1 MKEIKIKEIKI
12 KEINLSNN
20 SPMTIIAG
28 LNVLEDEDMALD
40 VAEKLKEI
48 TTKHNIPFVFKASF
62 DKANR
67 SSINSYRGPGIEVGK
82 KIFESIKK
90 NINVPIITD
99 IHQEGQIEE
108 ISQVVDILQ
117 IPAFLCRQTDLISAA
132 CKTQLPLN
140 IKKGQFLSPYQM
152 KNIIEKCNSFGNDNF
167 ILCERGS
174 SFGYDNL
181 IVDFLGISEQKAF
194 NYPII
199 LDVTHSLQLPGGQ
212 GNSAGGRSH
221 QAEDQARAAIA
232 LKISGLFIEG
242 HPNPDKA
249 LGDRPSATKLED
261 FEDMIIKIKKID
273 ELVKSEKF

>member
-1 MKEIKIKEIKI
+1 MKEIKI

-67 SSINSYRGPGIEVGK
+67 SSIDSYRGPGLKAGK
-82 KIFESIKK
+82 KIFESIRK
-90 NINVPIITD
+90 NISVPIITD
-99 IHQEGQIEE
+99 IHEEGQIEE

-152 KNIIEKCNSFGNDNF
+152 KNIIEKCNSFGNDNI

-221 QAEDQARAAIA
+221 QAEDLARAAIA
-232 LKISGLFIEG
+232 LKISGLFIEV

-249 LGDRPSATKLED
+249 LCDGPSATKLED
-261 FEDMIIKIKKID
+261 FEDMITKIKKID
-273 ELVKSEKF
+273 DLVKSEKF

>member
-1 MKEIKIKEIKI
+1 MKEIKI

-28 LNVLEDEDMALD
+28 LNVLEDEVMALD
-40 VAEKLKEI
+40 VAERLKEI
-48 TTKHNIPFVFKASF
+48 TIKHNIPFVFKASF

-67 SSINSYRGPGIEVGK
+67 SSVNSYRGPGLKGGK
-82 KIFESIKK
+82 KIFEAIKK
-90 NINVPIITD
+90 NIDVPIITD
-99 IHQEGQIEE
+99 IHEEGQIEE

-140 IKKGQFLSPYQM
+140 IKKGQFLSPHQM
-152 KNIIEKCNSFGNDNF
+152 KNIIEKCNSFGNDNI

-181 IVDFLGISEQKAF
+181 IVDFLGISEQKTF

-221 QAEDQARAAIA
+221 QAEELARAAIA
-232 LKISGLFIEG
+232 LKISGLFIEV

-249 LGDRPSATKLED
+249 LCDGPSATKLED

-273 ELVKSEKF
+273 DLVKSEKF

>member
-1 MKEIKIKEIKI
+1 MKEIKI

-67 SSINSYRGPGIEVGK
+67 SSIDSYRGPGLEAGK

-90 NINVPIITD
+90 NISVPIITD
-99 IHQEGQIEE
+99 IHEEGQIEE

-152 KNIIEKCNSFGNDNF
+152 KNIIEKCNSFGNDNI

-212 GNSAGGRSH
+212 GNSAGGRSY
-221 QAEDQARAAIA
+221 QAEDLARAAIA
-232 LKISGLFIEG
+232 LKISGLFIEV

-249 LGDRPSATKLED
+249 LCDGPSATKLED
-261 FEDMIIKIKKID
+261 FEDMITKIKKID
-273 ELVKSEKF
+273 DLVKSEKF

>member
-1 MKEIKIKEIKI
+1 MKEIKI

-28 LNVLEDEDMALD
+28 LNVLEDESMALD
-40 VAEKLKEI
+40 VAERLKEI

-67 SSINSYRGPGIEVGK
+67 SSIDSYRGPGLEVGK

-90 NINVPIITD
+90 NISVPIITD
-99 IHQEGQIEE
+99 IHEEGQIEE

-152 KNIIEKCNSFGNDNF
+152 KNIIEKCNSLGNDNI

-181 IVDFLGISEQKAF
+181 IVDFLGISEQKTF

-221 QAEDQARAAIA
+221 QAEDLARAAIA
-232 LKISGLFIEG
+232 LKISGLFIEV

-249 LGDRPSATKLED
+249 LCDGPSATKLED
-261 FEDMIIKIKKID
+261 FEDMITKIKKID
-273 ELVKSEKF
+273 DLVKSEKF

>member
-1 MKEIKIKEIKI
+1 MKEIKI

-67 SSINSYRGPGIEVGK
+67 SSIDSYRGPGLEAGK

-90 NINVPIITD
+90 NISVPIITD
-99 IHQEGQIEE
+99 IHEEGQIEE

-152 KNIIEKCNSFGNDNF
+152 KNIIEKCNSFGNDNI

-221 QAEDQARAAIA
+221 QAEDLARAAIA
-232 LKISGLFIEG
+232 LKISGLFIEV

-249 LGDRPSATKLED
+249 LCDGPSATKLED

-273 ELVKSEKF
+273 DLIKSEKF

>member
-1 MKEIKIKEIKI
+1 MKEIKI

-28 LNVLEDEDMALD
+28 LNVLENEDMALD

-67 SSINSYRGPGIEVGK
+67 SSIDSYRGPGLEAGK

-90 NINVPIITD
+90 NISVPIITD
-99 IHQEGQIEE
+99 IHEEGQIEE

-152 KNIIEKCNSFGNDNF
+152 KNIIEKCNSFGNDNI

-212 GNSAGGRSH
+212 GDSAGGRSH
-221 QAEDQARAAIA
+221 QAEDLARAAIA
-232 LKISGLFIEG
+232 LKISGLFIEV

-249 LGDRPSATKLED
+249 LCDGPSATKLED
-261 FEDMIIKIKKID
+261 FEDMITKIKKID
-273 ELVKSEKF
+273 DLVKSEKF

>member
-1 MKEIKIKEIKI
+1 MKEIKI

-28 LNVLEDEDMALD
+28 LNILEDEDMALD

-67 SSINSYRGPGIEVGK
+67 SSIDSYRGPGIEVGK
-82 KIFESIKK
+82 KIFKSIKK
-90 NINVPIITD
+90 NIDVPIITD
-99 IHQEGQIEE
+99 IHEEGQIEE

-152 KNIIEKCNSFGNDNF
+152 KNIIEKCNSFGNDNI

-221 QAEDQARAAIA
+221 QAEDLARAAIA
-232 LKISGLFIEG
+232 LKISGLFIEV

-249 LGDRPSATKLED
+249 LCDGPSATKLED

-273 ELVKSEKF
+273 ALVKSEKF

>member
-1 MKEIKIKEIKI
+1 MKEIKVKEISI
-12 KEINLSNN
+12 SNN

-28 LNVLEDEDMALD
+28 LNVLEDENMALK
-40 VAEKLKEI
+40 VAEQLKEI
-48 TTKHNIPFVFKASF
+48 AIKHNIPFIFKASF

-67 SSINSYRGPGIEVGK
+67 SSIESYRGPGLKSGI
-82 KIFESIKK
+82 KIFKSIKK
-90 NINVPIITD
+90 HLDLPIITD
-99 IHQEGQIEE
+99 IHEKGQIEE
-108 ISQVVDILQ
+108 IAQVVDILQ

-152 KNIIEKCNSFGNDNF
+152 KNIIDKCYSFGNDNI

-181 IVDFLGISEQKAF
+181 IVDFLGISEQKTF
-194 NYPII
+194 NFPII

-221 QAEDQARAAIA
+221 QAEDLARAAIA
-232 LKISGLFIEG
+232 LKISGSVSYTHLTL
-242 HPNPDKA
+242 PTKA
-249 LGDRPSATKLED
+249 
-261 FEDMIIKIKKID
+261 
-273 ELVKSEKF
+273 

>member
-1 MKEIKIKEIKI
+1 MKEIKI

-67 SSINSYRGPGIEVGK
+67 SSIDSYRGPGLEAGK

-90 NINVPIITD
+90 NISVPIITD
-99 IHQEGQIEE
+99 IHEEGQIEE

-152 KNIIEKCNSFGNDNF
+152 KNIIEKCNSFGNDNI

-221 QAEDQARAAIA
+221 QAEDLARAAIA
-232 LKISGLFIEG
+232 LKISGLFIEV

-249 LGDRPSATKLED
+249 LCDGPSATKLED
-261 FEDMIIKIKKID
+261 FEDMITKIKKID
-273 ELVKSEKF
+273 YLVKSEKF

>member
-1 MKEIKIKEIKI
+1 MKEIKI

-40 VAEKLKEI
+40 VAEKLKQI

-67 SSINSYRGPGIEVGK
+67 SSIDSYRGPGIEVGK

-99 IHQEGQIEE
+99 IHEEGQIEE

-152 KNIIEKCNSFGNDNF
+152 KNIIEKCNSFGNDNI

-221 QAEDQARAAIA
+221 QAEDLARAAIA
-232 LKISGLFIEG
+232 LKISGLFIEV

-249 LGDRPSATKLED
+249 LCDGPSATKLED
-261 FEDMIIKIKKID
+261 FEDMITKIKKID
-273 ELVKSEKF
+273 DLVKSEKF

>member
-1 MKEIKIKEIKI
+1 MKEIKI

-28 LNVLEDEDMALD
+28 LNVLENEDMALD

-67 SSINSYRGPGIEVGK
+67 SSIDSYRGPGLEAGK

-90 NINVPIITD
+90 NISVPIITD
-99 IHQEGQIEE
+99 IHEEGQIEE

-152 KNIIEKCNSFGNDNF
+152 KNIIEKCNSFGNDNI

-221 QAEDQARAAIA
+221 QAEDLARAAIA
-232 LKISGLFIEG
+232 LKISGLFIEV

-249 LGDRPSATKLED
+249 LCDGPSATKLED
-261 FEDMIIKIKKID
+261 FEDMITKIKKID
-273 ELVKSEKF
+273 DLVKSEKF

>member
-1 MKEIKIKEIKI
+1 MKEIKVKEISI
-12 KEINLSNN
+12 SNN

-28 LNVLEDEDMALD
+28 LNVLEDENMALK
-40 VAEKLKEI
+40 VAEQLKEI
-48 TTKHNIPFVFKASF
+48 TIKHNIPFIFKASF

-67 SSINSYRGPGIEVGK
+67 SSIESYRGPGLKSGI
-82 KIFESIKK
+82 KIFKSIKEHLDL
-90 NINVPIITD
+90 PIITD
-99 IHQEGQIEE
+99 IHEKGQIEE
-108 ISQVVDILQ
+108 IAQVVDILQ

-152 KNIIEKCNSFGNDNF
+152 KNIIDKCYSFGNDNI

-181 IVDFLGISEQKAF
+181 IVDFLGISEQKTF
-194 NYPII
+194 NFPII

-221 QAEDQARAAIA
+221 QAEDLARAAIA
-232 LKISGLFIEG
+232 LKISGLFIEV
-242 HPNPDKA
+242 HPNPDEA
-249 LGDRPSATKLED
+249 LCDGPSATRLED
-261 FEDMIIKIKKID
+261 FEDMIVKVKLID
-273 ELVKSEKF
+273 DLVKSEKF

>member
-1 MKEIKIKEIKI
+1 MKEIKI

-48 TTKHNIPFVFKASF
+48 TIKHNIPFIFKASF

-67 SSINSYRGPGIEVGK
+67 SSIDSYRGPGIEVGK

-99 IHQEGQIEE
+99 IHEKGQIEE

-152 KNIIEKCNSFGNDNF
+152 KNIIEKCNSFGNDNI

-221 QAEDQARAAIA
+221 QAEDLARAAIA
-232 LKISGLFIEG
+232 LKISGLFIEV

-249 LGDRPSATKLED
+249 LCDGPSATKLED
-261 FEDMIIKIKKID
+261 FEDMITKIKKID
-273 ELVKSEKF
+273 DLVKSEKF

>member
-1 MKEIKIKEIKI
+1 MKEIKI

-40 VAEKLKEI
+40 VAENLKEI

-67 SSINSYRGPGIEVGK
+67 SSIDSYRGPGIEVGK
-82 KIFESIKK
+82 KIFKSIKK
-90 NINVPIITD
+90 NIDVPIITD
-99 IHQEGQIEE
+99 IHEEGQIEE

-152 KNIIEKCNSFGNDNF
+152 KNIIEKCNSFGNDNI

-221 QAEDQARAAIA
+221 QAEDLARAAIA
-232 LKISGLFIEG
+232 LKISGLFIEV

-249 LGDRPSATKLED
+249 LCDGPSATKLED
-261 FEDMIIKIKKID
+261 FEDMITKIKKID
-273 ELVKSEKF
+273 DLVKSEKF

>member
-1 MKEIKIKEIKI
+1 MKEIKI

-67 SSINSYRGPGIEVGK
+67 SSIDSYRGPGLEAGK

-90 NINVPIITD
+90 NISVPIITD
-99 IHQEGQIEE
+99 IHEEGQIEE

-132 CKTQLPLN
+132 CKTELPLN

-152 KNIIEKCNSFGNDNF
+152 KNIIEKCNSFGNDNI

-221 QAEDQARAAIA
+221 QAEDLARAAIA
-232 LKISGLFIEG
+232 LKISGLFIEV

-249 LGDRPSATKLED
+249 LCDGPSATKLED
-261 FEDMIIKIKKID
+261 FEDMITKIKKID
-273 ELVKSEKF
+273 DLVKSEKF

>member
-1 MKEIKIKEIKI
+1 MKEIKI

-67 SSINSYRGPGIEVGK
+67 SSIDSYRGPGLKAGK

-90 NINVPIITD
+90 NISVPIITD
-99 IHQEGQIEE
+99 IHEEGQIEE

-152 KNIIEKCNSFGNDNF
+152 KNIIEKCNSFGNDNI

-221 QAEDQARAAIA
+221 QAEDLARAAIA
-232 LKISGLFIEG
+232 LKISGLFIEV

-249 LGDRPSATKLED
+249 LCDGPSATKLED
-261 FEDMIIKIKKID
+261 FEDMITKIKKID
-273 ELVKSEKF
+273 DLVKSEKF

>member
-1 MKEIKIKEIKI
+1 MKEIKVKEISI
-12 KEINLSNN
+12 SNN

-28 LNVLEDEDMALD
+28 LNVLEDENMALK
-40 VAEKLKEI
+40 VAEQLKEI
-48 TTKHNIPFVFKASF
+48 AIKHNIPFIFKASF

-67 SSINSYRGPGIEVGK
+67 SSVESYRGPGLKSGI
-82 KIFESIKK
+82 KIFKSIKK
-90 NINVPIITD
+90 HLDLPIITD
-99 IHQEGQIEE
+99 IHEKGQIEE
-108 ISQVVDILQ
+108 IAQVVDILQ

-152 KNIIEKCNSFGNDNF
+152 KNIIDKCYSFGNDNI

-181 IVDFLGISEQKAF
+181 IVDFLGISEQKTF
-194 NYPII
+194 NFPII

-221 QAEDQARAAIA
+221 QAEDLARAAIA
-232 LKISGLFIEG
+232 LKISGLFIEV
-242 HPNPDKA
+242 HPNPDEA
-249 LGDRPSATKLED
+249 LCDGPSATRLED
-261 FEDMIIKIKKID
+261 FEDMIVKVKLID
-273 ELVKSEKF
+273 DLVKSEKF

>member
-1 MKEIKIKEIKI
+1 MKEIKI

-20 SPMTIIAG
+20 LPMTIIAG

-67 SSINSYRGPGIEVGK
+67 SSIDSYRGPGIEVGK

-99 IHQEGQIEE
+99 IHEEGQIEE

-152 KNIIEKCNSFGNDNF
+152 KNIIEKCNSFGNDNI

-221 QAEDQARAAIA
+221 QAEDLARAAIA
-232 LKISGLFIEG
+232 LKISGLFIEV

-249 LGDRPSATKLED
+249 LCDGPSATKLED
-261 FEDMIIKIKKID
+261 FEDMITKIKKID
-273 ELVKSEKF
+273 DLVKSEKF

>member
-1 MKEIKIKEIKI
+1 MKEIKI

-28 LNVLEDEDMALD
+28 LNVLEDEDMALN

-67 SSINSYRGPGIEVGK
+67 SSIDSYRGPGIEVGK
-82 KIFESIKK
+82 KIFKSIKK
-90 NINVPIITD
+90 NIDVPIITD
-99 IHQEGQIEE
+99 IHEEGQIEE

-117 IPAFLCRQTDLISAA
+117 IPAFLCRQTDLISEA

-152 KNIIEKCNSFGNDNF
+152 KNIIEKCYSFGNDNI

-221 QAEDQARAAIA
+221 QAEDLARAAIA
-232 LKISGLFIEG
+232 LKISGLFIEV

-249 LGDRPSATKLED
+249 LCDGPSATKLED
-261 FEDMIIKIKKID
+261 FEDMIIKIKRID
-273 ELVKSEKF
+273 DLVKSEKF

>member
-1 MKEIKIKEIKI
+1 MKEIKI

-48 TTKHNIPFVFKASF
+48 TTKHNISFIFKASF

-67 SSINSYRGPGIEVGK
+67 SSIDSYRGPGLEVGK

-90 NINVPIITD
+90 NISVPIITD
-99 IHQEGQIEE
+99 IHEEGQIEE

-152 KNIIEKCNSFGNDNF
+152 KNIIEKCNSFGNDNI

-221 QAEDQARAAIA
+221 QAEDLARAAIA
-232 LKISGLFIEG
+232 LKISGLFIEV

-249 LGDRPSATKLED
+249 LCDGPSATKLED
-261 FEDMIIKIKKID
+261 FEDMITKIKKID
-273 ELVKSEKF
+273 DLVKSEKF

>member
-1 MKEIKIKEIKI
+1 MKEIKVKEISI
-12 KEINLSNN
+12 SNN

-28 LNVLEDEDMALD
+28 LNVLEDENMALK
-40 VAEKLKEI
+40 VAEQLKEI
-48 TTKHNIPFVFKASF
+48 AIKHNIPFIFKASF

-67 SSINSYRGPGIEVGK
+67 SSVESYRGPGLKNGI
-82 KIFESIKK
+82 KIFNSIKK
-90 NINVPIITD
+90 HLDLPIITD
-99 IHQEGQIEE
+99 IHEKDQIEE
-108 ISQVVDILQ
+108 IAQVVDILQ

-152 KNIIEKCNSFGNDNF
+152 KNIIDKCYSFGNDNI

-181 IVDFLGISEQKAF
+181 IVDFLGISEQKTF
-194 NYPII
+194 NFPII

-221 QAEDQARAAIA
+221 QAEDLARAAIA
-232 LKISGLFIEG
+232 LKISGLFIEV
-242 HPNPDKA
+242 HPNPDEA
-249 LGDRPSATKLED
+249 LCDGPSATRLED
-261 FEDMIIKIKKID
+261 FEDMIVKVKLID
-273 ELVKSEKF
+273 DLVKSEKF

>member
-1 MKEIKIKEIKI
+1 
-12 KEINLSNN
+12 
-20 SPMTIIAG
+20 MTIIAG

-48 TTKHNIPFVFKASF
+48 TTKNNIPFVFKASF

-67 SSINSYRGPGIEVGK
+67 SSIDSYRGPGIEVGK

-99 IHQEGQIEE
+99 IHEEGQIEE

-152 KNIIEKCNSFGNDNF
+152 KNIIEKCNSFGNDNI

-194 NYPII
+194 NYPVI

-221 QAEDQARAAIA
+221 QAEDLARAAIA
-232 LKISGLFIEG
+232 LKISGLFIEV

-249 LGDRPSATKLED
+249 LCDGPSATKLED
-261 FEDMIIKIKKID
+261 FEDMITKIKKLD
-273 ELVKSEKF
+273 DLVKSEEF

>member
-1 MKEIKIKEIKI
+1 MKEIKI

-28 LNVLEDEDMALD
+28 LNVLEDEGMALD

-67 SSINSYRGPGIEVGK
+67 SSIDSYRGPGIEVGK

-99 IHQEGQIEE
+99 IHEEGQIEE

-152 KNIIEKCNSFGNDNF
+152 KNIIEKCNSFGNDNI

-221 QAEDQARAAIA
+221 QAEDLARAAIA
-232 LKISGLFIEG
+232 LKISGLFIEV

-249 LGDRPSATKLED
+249 LCDGPSATKLED
-261 FEDMIIKIKKID
+261 FEDMITKIKKID
-273 ELVKSEKF
+273 DLVKSEKF

>member
-1 MKEIKIKEIKI
+1 MKEIKIN
-12 KEINLSNN
+12 EINLSNN

-67 SSINSYRGPGIEVGK
+67 SSIDSYRGPGLEAGK

-90 NINVPIITD
+90 NISVPIITD
-99 IHQEGQIEE
+99 IHEEGQIEE

-152 KNIIEKCNSFGNDNF
+152 KNIIEKCNSFGNDNI

-221 QAEDQARAAIA
+221 QAEDLARAAIA
-232 LKISGLFIEG
+232 LKISGLFIEV

-249 LGDRPSATKLED
+249 LCDGPSATKLED
-261 FEDMIIKIKKID
+261 FEDMITKIKKID
-273 ELVKSEKF
+273 DLVKSEKF